1 MLNVKYNRQQG
12 SFYPFT
18 FLLFY
23 LFTFLPLKLLLSFLV
38 LAENLDFLHQ
48 WCDGINTLAVSG
60 KVVEGEV
67 YIEEIFPLMSDDGQ
81 RLNLG
86 QVHIVE
92 AQDGE
97 HLGERS
103 LVVGKAEDDACLV
116 GHTSRLHKL
125 SRWQPIPLPDAWQ

>member
-1 MLNVKYNRQQG
+1 MFSVECNRQQG

-23 LFTFLPLKLLLSFLV
+23 FYNFFQLLLSFLV

-97 HLGERS
+97 NLGERP
-103 LVVGKAEDDACLV
+103 LVV
-116 GHTSRLHKL
+116 
-125 SRWQPIPLPDAWQ
+125 

>member
-1 MLNVKYNRQQG
+1 MLNVKYNRLQG

-23 LFTFLPLKLLLSFLV
+23 FYNFFQLLLSFLV

-103 LVVGKAEDDACLV
+103 LVVGQ
-116 GHTSRLHKL
+116 RLKTML
-125 SRWQPIPLPDAWQ
+125 ALLAFSMGRRRAAFCGLLTTRKRV